1 MGVQPARR
9 QRRMNPVSEAEDP
22 RVTVLMDPLDDVR
35 VTVGLLEC
43 HDPVRGRVVVH
54 PTPAPMDNHVFA
66 HDLLAAL
73 GRPVSRLDDERLT
86 GAKPAWAAAA
96 AGILA
101 DQVQDLVVLR
111 ADRLTV
117 GTWSRLLRLRRQT
130 GHRLTLVCHRPQIP
144 AAHAARLVGTEHQV
158 LHDLSQ
164 VQVMHDRSSPTGDP
178 EPSPVTGPNIRDLA
192 PIAVRGVAHYRAE
205 AFRTLDP
212 AALARFDAAYRHGF
226 DAACGWLSA
235 SEPEP
240 ARPSGRVA
248 GPERVQSFLAQLV
261 HQSPTR
267 RHTLALLR
275 GAQAGFFALGMRL
288 TVPAADDLLHTLSG
302 PGLNTVPVTAELV
315 DRIRT
320 GVPHPVLAAALA
332 AILFTGT
339 TPRALLYSHLT
350 VGNDALRV
358 VWKPSRPRTLTAVNA
373 TAPDSVTTAIFH
385 IPRVARPLLMTAHHF
400 AEHISPR
407 SGRRPFTTTV
417 MTKEN
422 VQAAAVDCRIILPD
436 LPADLAATW
445 QIRSTC
451 TPVDAP
457 APHLNSPQGRE
468 LTSSGVVARGRPP
481 SSPSHRA
488 NCVVA
493 V

>member
-1 MGVQPARR
+1 
-9 QRRMNPVSEAEDP
+9 
-22 RVTVLMDPLDDVR
+22 MDPLDDVR

-43 HDPVRGRVVVH
+43 HDPGRGRVVVH

-86 GAKPAWAAAA
+86 AAKPAWAAAA
-96 AGILA
+96 AGILV

-164 VQVMHDRSSPTGDP
+164 LQVMHDRSSPTGDP
-178 EPSPVTGPNIRDLA
+178 EPSPVTGPNVRDLT
-192 PIAVRGVAHYRAE
+192 PIAVRGAHHRAE

-212 AALARFDAAYRHGF
+212 AAFTRFDAAHRHGF

-240 ARPSGRVA
+240 ARFSMRPA
-248 GPERVQSFLAQLV
+248 GPELVQAFLAQLV

-275 GAQAGFFALGMRL
+275 GAQNGFLAHGLRL
-288 TVPAADDLLHTLSG
+288 TVPADDDLLHTLSG
-302 PGLNTVPVTAELV
+302 PGLNTAPVTAELV

-320 GVPHPVLAAALA
+320 GVAHPVLAAALA
-332 AILFTGT
+332 AILFTGMK
-339 TPRALLYSHLT
+339 PRALLYSHLT

-358 VWKPSRPRTLTAVNA
+358 VCKPSRPRTLTAVTA
-373 TAPDSVTTAIFH
+373 TAPGSVITAIFH
-385 IPRVARPLLMTAHHF
+385 IPRVARPLLMAAHHF

-407 SGRRPFTTTV
+407 SSRRPFTTTV
-417 MTKEN
+417 MTNEN

-468 LTSSGVVARGRPP
+468 STSNVVIARGRPP
-481 SSPSHRA
+481 SSPSQRT

-493 V
+493 VLTVPKRDQRISDQRTDIE